1 MSQIVSNTWHPM
13 TRFVPIS
20 MRYGQ
25 FRYYWLALLAGVT
38 GHQMLLN
45 FTMGWLLFDL
55 TGQERD
61 LAFLGIAIAVPAL
74 ALNVV
79 GGVLADRFEPK
90 VLVAVAQSTSATV
103 VVVLAVMVM
112 LGRVEPAHV
121 LIAAV
126 LIGTVQAFDQ
136 PSRSSL
142 FPRLVQRE
150 HIVNA
155 VAMESLVWN
164 GVRVLAP
171 ALAGIMIEQISIQAS
186 MFFSAATFYV
196 LGSIVALLKLR
207 DRAPATGQVTQQV
220 MEGIRYVRT
229 HTVFFLVMLLTFCN
243 SLFGMAYVH
252 LMPSFAKEVLGV
264 EAGSVGYLLGASGLG
279 AIIGTLIIA
288 RLKDHHPKGLIII
301 GRGDHLWCVSDP
313 VFAGGVAGPLHGLR
327 GDAAD
332 GRDFQLPL
340 SHRGTQRPAA
350 PRARPAARQGNGA
363 VRHDVEPGPPGDGP
377 GWICCPV
384 HQRIGGGGG
393 RRRGD
398 YHSRRADPAIIAGD
412 PGLAGRNIRIP
423 KARLPVGRRTSRPIG
438 VRLTG

>member
-1 MSQIVSNTWHPM
+1 MSYATPNPFSAIN
-13 TRFVPIS
+13 RFLPIS

-90 VLVAVAQSTSATV
+90 LLVALSQSTSATV
-103 VVVLAVMVM
+103 VALLAVMVM

-136 PSRSSL
+136 PSRSSI
-142 FPRLVQRE
+142 FPRLVDRA

-164 GVRVLAP
+164 GVRVLGP
-171 ALAGIMIEQISIQAS
+171 TLAGITIEQLSIQAS
-186 MFFSAATFYV
+186 MFFSAATFYILGAVVAV
-196 LGSIVALLKLR
+196 LRLR
-207 DRAPATGQVTQQV
+207 DRAPATGQVGQQIR
-220 MEGIRYVRT
+220 EGIRYVRN
-229 HTVFFLVMLLTFCN
+229 HTVFFLIMLLTFCN

-252 LMPSFAKEVLGV
+252 LMPSFAKEVLEV
-264 EAGSVGYLLGASGLG
+264 EAGRVGYLLGASGLG

-288 RLKDHHPKGLIII
+288 RLKDHHPKGLIIM
-301 GRGDHLWCVSDP
+301 
-313 VFAGGVAGPLHGLR
+313 AGAITYGVTLVLFSLTAWKGLYAASMVMLLFVGISNSLYLTGGLSVLQGLVPDRLR
-327 GDAAD
+327 GRVMGLYGMTWSLSPLGMAQAGFVAQFTNASVAVAAGALVIIVVAVLVLLFAPEIRSLRGGIPESQRIAYQSVGAQAD
-332 GRDFQLPL
+332 G
-340 SHRGTQRPAA
+340 
-350 PRARPAARQGNGA
+350 
-363 VRHDVEPGPPGDGP
+363 
-377 GWICCPV
+377 
-384 HQRIGGGGG
+384 
-393 RRRGD
+393 
-398 YHSRRADPAIIAGD
+398 
-412 PGLAGRNIRIP
+412 
-423 KARLPVGRRTSRPIG
+423 
-438 VRLTG
+438 

>member
-61 LAFLGIAIAVPAL
+61 LAFLGIAIAVPAI

-103 VVVLAVMVM
+103 VVLLAVMVM

-136 PSRSSL
+136 PSRSSI
-142 FPRLVQRE
+142 FPRLVERE

-171 ALAGIMIEQISIQAS
+171 ALAGIMIEQVSIQAS

-196 LGSIVALLKLR
+196 LGSVVALLKLR

-301 GRGDHLWCVSDP
+301 GGAITYG
-313 VFAGGVAGPLHGLR
+313 VFLILFSLAAVAGPLHGLC
-327 GDAAD
+327 GGAAH

-340 SHRGTQRPAA
+340 SHRGTQRPAE
-350 PRARPAARQGNGA
+350 PGARPAARQGNGA
-363 VRHDVEPGPPGDGP
+363 VRYDVEPGAPGDGP

-398 YHSRRADPAIIAGD
+398 YRSRRADPTTIAGD
-412 PGLAGRNIRIP
+412 PGAAGRNPRIA
-423 KARLPVGRRTSRPIG
+423 KACLPVGRRTSRAIG

>member
-13 TRFVPIS
+13 TRLVPIS

-103 VVVLAVMVM
+103 VALLAVMVM

-136 PSRSSL
+136 PSRSSI

-171 ALAGIMIEQISIQAS
+171 ALAGITIEQLSIQAS

-196 LGSIVALLKLR
+196 LGAVVALLRLR

-229 HTVFFLVMLLTFCN
+229 HTVFFLIMLLTFCN

-252 LMPSFAKEVLGV
+252 LMPSFAKEVLGM
-264 EAGSVGYLLGASGLG
+264 EAGSVGYLLGASGMG

-301 GRGDHLWCVSDP
+301 GGAITYGVFLILFSLAAWRGLYAVSMVTLLMVGISNSLYLTGGLSVLQHLVPDRLRGRVMGLYGMTWSLAP
-313 VFAGGVAGPLHGLR
+313 LGMAQAGFVAQYTNASVAVAAGAVVTIVVAGLILLLSPQIRALR
-327 GDAAD
+327 GAI
-332 GRDFQLPL
+332 PE
-340 SHRGTQRPAA
+340 SQRLAY
-350 PRARPAARQGNGA
+350 Q
-363 VRHDVEPGPPGDGP
+363 
-377 GWICCPV
+377 
-384 HQRIGGGGG
+384 
-393 RRRGD
+393 
-398 YHSRRADPAIIAGD
+398 SAGV
-412 PGLAGRNIRIP
+412 
-423 KARLPVGRRTSRPIG
+423 KAER
-438 VRLTG
+438 

>member
-13 TRFVPIS
+13 TRLVPIS

-103 VVVLAVMVM
+103 VALLAVMVM

-136 PSRSSL
+136 PSRSSI

-171 ALAGIMIEQISIQAS
+171 ALAGITIEQLSIQAS

-196 LGSIVALLKLR
+196 LGAVVALLRLR
-207 DRAPATGQVTQQV
+207 DRTPATGQVTQQV

-229 HTVFFLVMLLTFCN
+229 HTVFFLIMLLTFCN

-264 EAGSVGYLLGASGLG
+264 EAGSVGYLLGASGMG

-301 GRGDHLWCVSDP
+301 GGAITYGVFLILFSLAAWRGLYAVSMVTLLMVGISNSLYLTGGLSVLQHLVPDRLRGRVMGLYGMTWSLAP
-313 VFAGGVAGPLHGLR
+313 LGMAQAGFVAQYTNASVAVAAGAVVTIVVAGLILLLSPQIRALR
-327 GDAAD
+327 GAI
-332 GRDFQLPL
+332 PE
-340 SHRGTQRPAA
+340 SQRLAY
-350 PRARPAARQGNGA
+350 Q
-363 VRHDVEPGPPGDGP
+363 
-377 GWICCPV
+377 
-384 HQRIGGGGG
+384 
-393 RRRGD
+393 
-398 YHSRRADPAIIAGD
+398 SAGV
-412 PGLAGRNIRIP
+412 
-423 KARLPVGRRTSRPIG
+423 KAER
-438 VRLTG
+438 

>member
-1 MSQIVSNTWHPM
+1 M
-13 TRFVPIS
+13 TRLVPIS

-103 VVVLAVMVM
+103 VALLAVMVM
-112 LGRVEPAHV
+112 LGLVEPAHV

-136 PSRSSL
+136 PSRSSI

-171 ALAGIMIEQISIQAS
+171 ALAGITIEQLSIQAS

-252 LMPSFAKEVLGV
+252 LMPSFAKGVLGM
-264 EAGSVGYLLGASGLG
+264 EAGSVGYLLGASGMG

-301 GRGDHLWCVSDP
+301 GGAITYGVFLILFSLAAWRGLYAVSMVTLLMVGISNSLYLTGGLSVLQHLVPDRLRGRVMGLYGMTWSLAP
-313 VFAGGVAGPLHGLR
+313 LGMAQAGFVAQYTNASVAVAAGAVVTIVVAGLILLLSPQIRALR
-327 GDAAD
+327 GAI
-332 GRDFQLPL
+332 PE
-340 SHRGTQRPAA
+340 SQRLAY
-350 PRARPAARQGNGA
+350 Q
-363 VRHDVEPGPPGDGP
+363 
-377 GWICCPV
+377 
-384 HQRIGGGGG
+384 
-393 RRRGD
+393 
-398 YHSRRADPAIIAGD
+398 SAGV
-412 PGLAGRNIRIP
+412 
-423 KARLPVGRRTSRPIG
+423 KAER
-438 VRLTG
+438 

>member
-61 LAFLGIAIAVPAL
+61 LAFLGIAIAVPAI

-103 VVVLAVMVM
+103 VVLLAVMVM

-136 PSRSSL
+136 PSRSSI
-142 FPRLVQRE
+142 FPRLVERE

-171 ALAGIMIEQISIQAS
+171 ALAGIMIEQVSIQAS

-196 LGSIVALLKLR
+196 LGSVVALLKLR

-301 GRGDHLWCVSDP
+301 GGAITYGVFLILFSLAAWRGLYMVSVVALLMVGISNSLYLTGGLSVLQHLVPDRLRGRVMGLYGMTWSLAP
-313 VFAGGVAGPLHGLR
+313 LGMAQAGFVAQYTNASVAVAAGAVVTIVVAGLILLLSPAIRALR
-327 GDAAD
+327 GAI
-332 GRDFQLPL
+332 PE
-340 SHRGTQRPAA
+340 SQRLAYQSAGVPAE
-350 PRARPAARQGNGA
+350 R
-363 VRHDVEPGPPGDGP
+363 
-377 GWICCPV
+377 
-384 HQRIGGGGG
+384 
-393 RRRGD
+393 
-398 YHSRRADPAIIAGD
+398 
-412 PGLAGRNIRIP
+412 
-423 KARLPVGRRTSRPIG
+423 
-438 VRLTG
+438 

>member
-1 MSQIVSNTWHPM
+1 MSQIVSNTWHPV
-13 TRFVPIS
+13 TRLVPIS

-25 FRYYWLALLAGVT
+25 FRYYWLALVAGVT

-103 VVVLAVMVM
+103 VTLLAVMVT

-136 PSRSSL
+136 PSRSSI
-142 FPRLVQRE
+142 FPRLVERE

-252 LMPSFAKEVLGV
+252 LMPSFAKEVLEV
-264 EAGSVGYLLGASGLG
+264 DADSVGYLLGASGLG
-279 AIIGTLIIA
+279 AIIGTLTIA

-301 GRGDHLWCVSDP
+301 GGAITYGVFLILFSLAAWRGLYAVSVVTLLMVGISNSLYLTGGLSVLQHRVPDRLRGRVMGLYGMTWSLAP
-313 VFAGGVAGPLHGLR
+313 LGMVQAGFVAQYTNASVAVAAGAVVTIIVAGLILLLSPEMRALR
-327 GDAAD
+327 GAI
-332 GRDFQLPL
+332 PE
-340 SHRGTQRPAA
+340 SQRLAYQSAGVPA
-350 PRARPAARQGNGA
+350 
-363 VRHDVEPGPPGDGP
+363 
-377 GWICCPV
+377 
-384 HQRIGGGGG
+384 
-393 RRRGD
+393 RR
-398 YHSRRADPAIIAGD
+398 
-412 PGLAGRNIRIP
+412 
-423 KARLPVGRRTSRPIG
+423 
-438 VRLTG
+438 

>member
-1 MSQIVSNTWHPM
+1 LSQIVSNTWHPV
-13 TRFVPIS
+13 TRLVPIS

-25 FRYYWLALLAGVT
+25 FRYYWLALVAGVT

-61 LAFLGIAIAVPAL
+61 LAFLGIAIAVPAI

-103 VVVLAVMVM
+103 VVLLAVMVM

-136 PSRSSL
+136 PSRSSI

-171 ALAGIMIEQISIQAS
+171 ALAGIMIEQVSIQAS

-196 LGSIVALLKLR
+196 LGSVVALLKLR

-264 EAGSVGYLLGASGLG
+264 DAGSVGYLLGASGLG

-301 GRGDHLWCVSDP
+301 GGAITYGVFLILFSLAAWRGLYMVSVVALLMVGISNSLYLTGGLSVLQHLVPDRLRGRVMGLYGMTWSLAP
-313 VFAGGVAGPLHGLR
+313 LGMAQAGFVAQYTNASVAVAAGAVVTIVVAGLILLLSPAIRALR
-327 GDAAD
+327 GAI
-332 GRDFQLPL
+332 PE
-340 SHRGTQRPAA
+340 SQRLAYQSAGVPAE
-350 PRARPAARQGNGA
+350 R
-363 VRHDVEPGPPGDGP
+363 
-377 GWICCPV
+377 
-384 HQRIGGGGG
+384 
-393 RRRGD
+393 
-398 YHSRRADPAIIAGD
+398 
-412 PGLAGRNIRIP
+412 
-423 KARLPVGRRTSRPIG
+423 
-438 VRLTG
+438 